1 RSLSLLLVFLLP
13 LTAVMLDCSHL
24 KKGDI
29 TYTNVFR
36 EPWWCEPWST
46 IWFIFLL
53 TVGCTAI
60 GAAVYHLVDH
70 LREKDKSSEEMTREQ
85 STAEGINQ
93 EPHAIENNEQAP
105 ETFEI
110 KVEKVDAPSPRD
122 ECKLVP
128 LPKSD
133 FRPVNDFSRTS
144 PFHIWSETRVIHM
157 SFGRHSSHSDSEWE
171 SYPYS
176 LSINEHTADSGFV
189 TGSE

>member
-1 RSLSLLLVFLLP
+1 CVMRSLSLLLVFLLP

-85 STAEGINQ
+85 STAEGISEKTTLSSSKNGSSDQ

-128 LPKSD
+128 LPK
-133 FRPVNDFSRTS
+133 V
-144 PFHIWSETRVIHM
+144 
-157 SFGRHSSHSDSEWE
+157 
-171 SYPYS
+171 S
-176 LSINEHTADSGFV
+176 LL
-189 TGSE
+189 